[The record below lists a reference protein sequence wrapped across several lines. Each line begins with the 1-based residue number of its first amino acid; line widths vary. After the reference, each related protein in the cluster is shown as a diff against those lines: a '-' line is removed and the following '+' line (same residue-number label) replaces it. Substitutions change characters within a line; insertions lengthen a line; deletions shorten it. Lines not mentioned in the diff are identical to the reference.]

1 MSRADP
7 ARIDVR
13 PVTAADADAWRP
25 LFDGYARFYGVDLA
39 AATAERVWG
48 WLVDPGHRLEG
59 LIAHDAGGAAVGIA
73 HVEPLLRPLAGTE
86 IGFLHDLYV
95 DPAARGGGAADALFD
110 ALAARARE
118 RGWPA
123 IRWLTQEFNYRGRA
137 FYDRYTGAK
146 SDFVMYQ
153 WTLE

>member
-1 MSRADP
+1 MAMAD
-7 ARIDVR
+7 IDVR
-13 PVTAADADAWRP
+13 PVTAADSAEWRG
-25 LFDGYARFYGVDLA
+25 LFSGYADFYGVDLA
-39 AATAERVWG
+39 AETADRVWS
-48 WLVDPGHRLEG
+48 WLLDPDHRLEG
-59 LIAHDAGGAAVGIA
+59 LVAVDGDDRAIGFA
-73 HVEPLLRPLAGTE
+73 HVEPLLRPLAAAE

-95 DPAARGGGAADALFD
+95 DPAWRGSGAADALFD
-110 ALAARARE
+110 TLATRARA

-153 WTLE
+153 WTLS